1 VLFPLARRVSLGL
14 LEVMKT
20 QHRLAVLGLSLF
32 VYTVQPATA
41 QLPSLD
47 AAPWFGYFAG
57 EQNSRCTLGIS
68 SQGEIIFNPSDDAPR
83 ATGGRSFRM
92 RPVIEEITPAGRVV
106 VRELDPETLST
117 SQPATNKI
125 EKVVYTGKVKGGATL
140 EVTVEQSRNN
150 FLIGGRVVD
159 RGPGKNPMRFALIGR
174 SPRFYA
180 AYGQGNKSKSE
191 EQKAMEEKR
200 EKAMELK
207 LKDENLQLK
216 LLDGK
221 RVKQRILEPAD
232 LASAQISGPGVAEI
246 EMDFQINRGRKVFLT
261 ASPNS
266 SFSLSNARS
275 QRIYKNGFSLVW
287 RADPEKDTDGK
298 ARMAISTR

>member
-1 VLFPLARRVSLGL
+1 
-14 LEVMKT
+14 
-20 QHRLAVLGLSLF
+20 
-32 VYTVQPATA
+32 
-41 QLPSLD
+41 
-47 AAPWFGYFAG
+47 
-57 EQNSRCTLGIS
+57 
-68 SQGEIIFNPSDDAPR
+68 
-83 ATGGRSFRM
+83 
-92 RPVIEEITPAGRVV
+92 
-106 VRELDPETLST
+106 
-117 SQPATNKI
+117 
-125 EKVVYTGKVKGGATL
+125 
-140 EVTVEQSRNN
+140 
-150 FLIGGRVVD
+150 
-159 RGPGKNPMRFALIGR
+159 
-174 SPRFYA
+174 
-180 AYGQGNKSKSE
+180 
-191 EQKAMEEKR
+191 
-200 EKAMELK
+200 MELK

>member
-1 VLFPLARRVSLGL
+1 
-14 LEVMKT
+14 MKN
-20 QHRLAVLGLSLF
+20 QQPLAVLGLSLLVHTF
-32 VYTVQPATA
+32 QPANA

-68 SQGEIIFNPSDDAPR
+68 SHGEIIFNPSDEAPH
-83 ATGGRSFRM
+83 AAGGRSFRM
-92 RPVIEEITPAGRVV
+92 RPAIEEITPDGRLV
-106 VRELDPETLST
+106 VRKLDSETLES
-117 SQPATNKI
+117 SQAATNKI
-125 EKVVYTGKVKGGATL
+125 EKVVYTGKVQGGATL
-140 EVTVEQSRNN
+140 EVTVERSRNN

-159 RGPGKNPMRFALIGR
+159 PGPNKNPKRFALIGR

-180 AYGQGNKSKSE
+180 PYGQGKKSKSE
-191 EQKAMEEKR
+191 EQKALEEKR

-207 LKDENLQLK
+207 LKDESLQLK

-232 LASAQISGPGVAEI
+232 LASAQISEPGVAEI
-246 EMDFQINRGRKVFLT
+246 EMDFQIYRGRKVFLT

-266 SFSLSNARS
+266 SFSLSNASS

-287 RADPEKDTDGK
+287 RPDPEKDTDGK